1 MKKMEKLRIMRM
13 LIAFGAMAL
22 ALSCSK
28 DGEAVDTEYP
38 VIDGD
43 FAGAFPQQ
51 CDTVARGETFVF
63 KARFSDNVALGAFS
77 LDVHDNFD
85 HHSHST
91 EVEACDMEQE
101 NKDPENPFTYIESFD
116 IPGAPKTYEARVE
129 ISVPADV
136 DPGDY
141 HFMIKV
147 TDKEGWQ
154 TLRGLSIKI
163 K

>member
-1 MKKMEKLRIMRM
+1 MMEKLRIMRII
-13 LIAFGAMAL
+13 IAFGAMAL

-28 DGEAVDTEYP
+28 DAETVDTEYP
-38 VIDGD
+38 VIDGN

-51 CDTVARGETFVF
+51 CGTVRRGETFVF
-63 KARFSDNVALGAFS
+63 RAKFSDNVALGSFS

-91 EVEACDMEQE
+91 EVEACDMGPVKEAE
-101 NKDPENPFTYIESFD
+101 APFKYIKSFD
-116 IPGAPKTYEARVE
+116 IPGAPKTYEAEVA
-129 ISVPADV
+129 IAVPADV

-141 HFMIKV
+141 HFLMRV
-147 TDKEGWQ
+147 TDREGWQ

-163 K
+163 E